1 MAAEKKYKFEGW
13 LGHNADSVHG
23 NMVWGEFEP
32 KPWEENDVDIEITH
46 SGVCGTDIHTLRSGW
61 GPVDYPICVGHE
73 IVGRIVRV
81 GSQAEGGLSIGDRVG
96 VGAQSDACLSRFG
109 PCEDCSTG
117 EEQYCPKFVAT
128 YAAHHFNG
136 AKSMGG
142 HGKYHRCPSHFAIKI
157 PDNVRSEDAAP
168 MLCGGVTLYSPL
180 RYWNCGPGKSVG
192 IIGIGGLGHFGILFA
207 KAMGVDRVVGISRR
221 ESKRTEVIQMGAD
234 EYIATSDSDDWA
246 ARYDRSLDLLIS
258 TVSSAQMPMGDYLKL
273 LKKDGAFVQVGNPDD
288 GDMSVQAASVI
299 SRRIRFT
306 GSTIGSPQQIRD
318 MLALAAEKDLKF
330 WVETRPMAEANEAII
345 DMAGGKARYRYV
357 LVNEEA

>member
-1 MAAEKKYKFEGW
+1 
-13 LGHNADSVHG
+13 
-23 NMVWGEFEP
+23 
-32 KPWEENDVDIEITH
+32 
-46 SGVCGTDIHTLRSGW
+46 
-61 GPVDYPICVGHE
+61 
-73 IVGRIVRV
+73 
-81 GSQAEGGLSIGDRVG
+81 
-96 VGAQSDACLSRFG
+96 
-109 PCEDCSTG
+109 
-117 EEQYCPKFVAT
+117 
-128 YAAHHFNG
+128 
-136 AKSMGG
+136 
-142 HGKYHRCPSHFAIKI
+142 
-157 PDNVRSEDAAP
+157 

-207 KAMGVDRVVGISRR
+207 KAMGADRVVGISRR